1 MLELSSPLL
10 QPARGADTWARV
22 GMLTPSSNTVL
33 EPYSAAMFAHYGDAA
48 SVHFARFRV
57 TEISLSDA
65 AQTQFDAAPILE
77 AARLLADA
85 RVDVIAW
92 NGTAAAWLGFDRDEA
107 LCRAIEAETGI
118 RATSTI
124 LALNDILRRT
134 GVRTMGLVTPY
145 LSEVQDRIIANYASH
160 GIKVIADRRL
170 EDRGNFSFA
179 EYSAGQV
186 EQMVREVAEARPD
199 AIVVLCT
206 NFRGAPIAAELEA
219 ELDLTVLDSVTVTT
233 WGATRL
239 AGLDPARITGWGRIF
254 QSLGGP
260 A

>member
-1 MLELSSPLL
+1 MLELSSLPM
-10 QPARGADTWARV
+10 QPAKRAITWARI

-33 EPYSAAMFAHYGDAA
+33 EPYSAAMFAQYGEAA

-57 TEISLSDA
+57 TEISLSET
-65 AQTQFDAAPILE
+65 AQTQFDADPILE

-92 NGTAAAWLGFDRDEA
+92 NGTAAGWLGFERDDT
-107 LCRAIEAETGI
+107 LGRSIEMETGV

-124 LALNDILRRT
+124 LALNEILRRT
-134 GVRTMGLVTPY
+134 GVRTMGLVSPY
-145 LSEVQDRIIANYASH
+145 LSEVQDRIIANYAAL
-160 GIKVIADRRL
+160 GIDVIADRRL

-179 EYSAGQV
+179 EYSTAQV
-186 EQMVREVAEARPD
+186 AQMVREVAEARPD
-199 AIVVLCT
+199 VIIILCT
-206 NFRGAPIAAELEA
+206 NFRGAPIAAAMESELNV
-219 ELDLTVLDSVTVTT
+219 TILDSVTVTT

-239 AGLDPARITGWGRIF
+239 AGLDPARITGWGRIL
-254 QSLGGP
+254 QTLGGP